1 MCLRIELNRNYAM
14 DDPFRLTKADRFVSF
29 LGPLWVDPTD
39 LQQKKHRARLAFL
52 FIPLVTMFTVS
63 FVLVIDVSFILN
75 NPYTTSDDLFPSAT
89 DVNNYILLI
98 LLGVGAGL
106 VLYSCIKT
114 ALFANDPVSSCSST
128 INGFYRLGVQGS
140 NSIIFL
146 FMDSYF

>member
-1 MCLRIELNRNYAM
+1 M

-75 NPYTTSDDLFPSAT
+75 NPYTTSDYLFPSAT

-114 ALFANDPVSSCSST
+114 ALFANDPVSSRS
-128 INGFYRLGVQGS
+128 
-140 NSIIFL
+140 
-146 FMDSYF
+146 